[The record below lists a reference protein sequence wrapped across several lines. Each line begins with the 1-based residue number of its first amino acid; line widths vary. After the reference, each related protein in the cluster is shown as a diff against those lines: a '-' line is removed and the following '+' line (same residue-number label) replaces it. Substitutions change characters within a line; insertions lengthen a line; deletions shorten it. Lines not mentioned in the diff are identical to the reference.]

1 MARSITIN
9 SVNNDTGFVEVT
21 FIDTDGTRIETSVTV
36 PLVDG
41 EPPTTIQ
48 VLDFLADQWPTE
60 EFVRLKT
67 PSFLLSS
74 LLGESIDM
82 EARLLALEAQGLVH
96 DEIDDG

>member
-36 PLVDG
+36 PLVDE
-41 EPPTTIQ
+41 EPSTTIQ
-48 VLDFLADQWPTE
+48 VLDFLAEQWPTE

-82 EARLLALEAQGLVH
+82 EARLLALEAQDLEDG
-96 DEIDDG
+96 EDDG